1 MPLIKCSIRKK
12 LTKRQLTSKQNLAIC
27 IFLSCLY
34 QYDVDKDL
42 LFKVICLKLKKV
54 ITYQKIKVEN
64 SKIKVGNPKIKS
76 WNLK

>member
-1 MPLIKCSIRKK
+1 MQYQKEAHEETINIK
-12 LTKRQLTSKQNLAIC
+12 TKPCNLYG

>member
-1 MPLIKCSIRKK
+1 MQYQKEAREETINIK
-12 LTKRQLTSKQNLAIC
+12 TKPFNLYIC
-27 IFLSCLY
+27 IVSLSI
-34 QYDVDKDL
+34 YDVDKDL

-64 SKIKVGNPKIKS
+64 SKSKVGNPKIKS